1 MTIKPA
7 AVQVLTVKEGGI
19 RALIYSKDY
28 SFNKA
33 KNAFFLN
40 VGTQAKPIW
49 QAATIPAFHMSVLR
63 DRHAQ
68 WLQRQSQAAFIAKH
82 PTYQTTRERYA
93 RAVGDDGSHR
103 DYS

>member
-1 MTIKPA
+1 
-7 AVQVLTVKEGGI
+7 VLTVKKGGI

-28 SFNKA
+28 CFNKA
-33 KNAFFLN
+33 QEAFFLN

-49 QAATIPAFHMSVLR
+49 QSATIPAFHMSVLR
-63 DRHAQ
+63 DRHSQ
-68 WLQRQSQAAFIAKH
+68 WLHRQSQAAFIAAR
-82 PTYQTTRERYA
+82 PNYQTSRERYA